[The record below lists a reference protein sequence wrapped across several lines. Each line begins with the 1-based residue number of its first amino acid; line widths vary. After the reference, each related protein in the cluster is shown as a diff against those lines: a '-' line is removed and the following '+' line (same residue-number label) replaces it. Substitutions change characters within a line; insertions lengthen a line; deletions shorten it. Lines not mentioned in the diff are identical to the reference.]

1 MNTTGNYTTNQGDL
15 TIEQSG
21 ENVNGKY
28 SKTGVLEG
36 SISGNIITGIWKN
49 SGKEGL
55 FEFVFSDGLSFKG
68 KYKIGTEPGT
78 MRSKWDGQIT
88 NLNNTEAIKDKTTE
102 EKNDVKTVSEK
113 KNGVAKWVDEEGNIF
128 DGTWENDILIKGII
142 TYYDGSVEQGEF
154 NEEELNGKGKCSY
167 KDDDG
172 ELIVEEG
179 EFLDG
184 NLIKGTINWENGSKS
199 EGEFNEDGLN
209 GNGIITFSDG
219 SFKKGTFK
227 NGEFIEGIV
236 KMIYDDGT
244 IYEGGMKEEIYHG
257 QGKQILPDGNV
268 EEGVWNMG
276 DLLIEPKIHL
286 LDLSEEKEINF
297 NSKIKYDNGTYI
309 GSIDPVTKNRHG
321 YGAYIWNNGNYYEG
335 EWVQN
340 NRTGKGIFIWPNGRY
355 YSGDFIDGKRTGL
368 GKEWDNNNYRYAT
381 GRFVD
386 GIPENPYRKD
396 DGSYVEKNLSSDLS
410 AFFQAQERC
419 LTFLKTICKQI
430 VDEMPKIN
438 CENSNPLLRN
448 ISVDFQ
454 CSVFVYSKNS
464 KYFTMTFDVIKLI
477 KPSVQINLE
486 SIFSDISPKM
496 INEISQSELNNYIQ
510 ENVNSQVITS
520 KQFIIDSL
528 QENIDIKT
536 DLPHIEIIRE
546 KSMLNEVTNTDGYH
560 PIVVG
565 SIYFENIDECREDT
579 RVLFMGLGLIEQS
592 IKKRSVHDKE
602 TYWKLTE
609 KGNQMMVDIKM
620 KKLM

>member
-15 TIEQSG
+15 TLDQAG
-21 ENVNGKY
+21 EKVNGKY

-36 SISGNIITGIWKN
+36 SISGNVITGSWKN
-49 SGKEGL
+49 LGKEGL
-55 FEFVFSDGLSFKG
+55 FEFVFSDNLSFKG
-68 KYKIGTEPGT
+68 KYKIGTEQGT

-88 NLNNTEAIKDKTTE
+88 NLNNTEVSKDKTTE
-102 EKNDVKTVSEK
+102 EEKNHIKTVSEK
-113 KNGVAKWVDEEGNIF
+113 KYGIAKWKDEEGNVF

-142 TYYDGSVEQGEF
+142 TYHDGSIE
-154 NEEELNGKGKCSY
+154 
-167 KDDDG
+167 
-172 ELIVEEG
+172 
-179 EFLDG
+179 
-184 NLIKGTINWENGSKS
+184 
-199 EGEFNEDGLN
+199 EGEFNEAGLN
-209 GNGIITFSDG
+209 GLGIRLYKDG
-219 SFKKGTFK
+219 CFEKGTFK
-227 NGEFIEGIV
+227 DGDFIEGTC
-236 KMIYDDGT
+236 KKLNEDDLY
-244 IYEGGMKEEIYHG
+244 YEEKWIKGKPIEI
-257 QGKQILPDGNV
+257 ISP
-268 EEGVWNMG
+268 
-276 DLLIEPKIHL
+276 DLLA
-286 LDLSEEKEINF
+286 
-297 NSKIKYDNGTYI
+297 KIKFDNGDFYI
-309 GSIDPVTKNRHG
+309 GEIDPVTRKRYG
-321 YGAYIWNNGNYYEG
+321 YGAYIWNDGRYFEG
-335 EWVQN
+335 DFVDN
-340 NRTGKGIFIWPNGRY
+340 KRTGKGIYILNSGSY
-355 YSGDFIDGKRTGL
+355 YVGDFIDGQKNGV
-368 GKEWDNNNYRYAT
+368 GKEWDSKGNRYAT
-381 GRFVD
+381 GKFVD
-386 GIPENPYRKD
+386 NIPEKPYIKHY
-396 DGSYVEKNLSSDLS
+396 GYSEKNESDLLV
-410 AFFQAQERC
+410 FFKTQSRG
-419 LTFLKTICKQI
+419 LDFLKKITSQI
-430 VDEMPKIN
+430 LEEMPKIN

-448 ISVDFQ
+448 ISADFQ

-464 KYFTMTFDVIKLI
+464 KYFTSTFDVIKLI

-496 INEISQSELNNYIQ
+496 INEISQSELNNFIQ

-565 SIYFENIDECREDT
+565 SIFFENIDECREDT

>member
-15 TIEQSG
+15 TLDQAG
-21 ENVNGKY
+21 EKVNGKY

-36 SISGNIITGIWKN
+36 SISGNVITGSWKN
-49 SGKEGL
+49 LGKEGL
-55 FEFVFSDGLSFKG
+55 FEFVFSDNLSFKG
-68 KYKIGTEPGT
+68 KYKIGTEQGT

-88 NLNNTEAIKDKTTE
+88 NLNNTEVSKDKTTE
-102 EKNDVKTVSEK
+102 EEKNHIKTVSEK
-113 KNGVAKWVDEEGNIF
+113 KYGIAKWKDEEGNVF

-142 TYYDGSVEQGEF
+142 TYHDGSIE
-154 NEEELNGKGKCSY
+154 
-167 KDDDG
+167 
-172 ELIVEEG
+172 
-179 EFLDG
+179 
-184 NLIKGTINWENGSKS
+184 
-199 EGEFNEDGLN
+199 EGEFNEAGLN
-209 GNGIITFSDG
+209 GLGIRLYKDG
-219 SFKKGTFK
+219 CFEKGTFK
-227 NGEFIEGIV
+227 DGDFIEGTC
-236 KMIYDDGT
+236 KKLNEDDLY
-244 IYEGGMKEEIYHG
+244 YEEKWIKGKPIEI
-257 QGKQILPDGNV
+257 ISP
-268 EEGVWNMG
+268 
-276 DLLIEPKIHL
+276 DLLA
-286 LDLSEEKEINF
+286 
-297 NSKIKYDNGTYI
+297 KIKFDNGDFYI
-309 GSIDPVTKNRHG
+309 GSIDPVTRKRYG
-321 YGAYIWNNGNYYEG
+321 YGAYIWNGGSYFEG
-335 EWVQN
+335 DFVDSK
-340 NRTGKGIFIWPNGRY
+340 RTGKGILILKSGSY
-355 YSGDFIDGKRTGL
+355 YVGDFIDGQKNGV
-368 GKEWDNNNYRYAT
+368 GKEWDSKGNRYAT
-381 GRFVD
+381 GKFVD
-386 GIPENPYRKD
+386 NIPEKPYIKHY
-396 DGSYVEKNLSSDLS
+396 GYSEKNESDLLV
-410 AFFQAQERC
+410 FFKTQSRG
-419 LTFLKTICKQI
+419 LDFLKKITSQI
-430 VDEMPKIN
+430 LEEMPKIN

-454 CSVFVYSKNS
+454 CSVFVHSKKS
-464 KYFTMTFDVIKLI
+464 KSFTSTFDVIKLI

-496 INEISQSELNNYIQ
+496 INEISQSELNNFIQ

-565 SIYFENIDECREDT
+565 SIFFENIDECREDT